1 MPSTFFGL
9 NIASSALFAFQAS
22 SNTTANNIANVQT
35 AGYSKQVANLR
46 SSDALR
52 VGAAYG
58 TMGAGVTTTSITQKR
73 DAYYDTKYW
82 RNQASTGL
90 YEKRLYYM
98 EQIESIYDDDATS
111 GFATILSKMFNSL
124 DSLKNNSGDTNV
136 RNQFISDAQNLTTYF
151 RGVSTQLKNMQTDIN
166 NEIKSTVDTVNASAR
181 KIALLNKQINAI
193 EIHGGHAN
201 ELRDERAKLVD
212 DLSKIVPVEVEEFKV
227 ANSNFP
233 DMYTGA
239 TNYRI
244 KINGQPLVDTFEYH
258 ELAYTARENKINQ
271 TDIDGLYDLTWAE
284 TGVTFNPIGGNMTG
298 SLKALFEMRDGNN
311 KANFTAT
318 VETGAAA
325 YGTKVVDGKTV
336 TTLTVTDPSITEI
349 KNLHIAQEGIITIR
363 NNNYNYSDFSMEKV
377 PVVDANGD
385 PVLDEDGNATYT
397 YSYTFTLEKEL
408 STIEKGKLAGQAAN
422 IGASVDAMGI
432 PYYMAQM
439 SEFIRVFAQS
449 FNDLQKGTADN
460 PGVDLNGNEMGA
472 FFVADNKVDGTE
484 YDFSEDKVS
493 SYSNS
498 YYQMTADTFAVADE
512 SIKDPGRIST
522 QTKDN
527 FTAGVDRYDTVEAI
541 LKLQSDTKMY
551 RGSAAD
557 DFLRCLLSDVTIDT
571 NEASLFADNFT
582 NIGNIIDAQRQSV
595 SGVDEDEEG
604 LELMKFQ
611 YAYNLASKMVS
622 VMSEMYDKLINQTG
636 L

>member
-1 MPSTFFGL
+1 M
-9 NIASSALFAFQAS
+9 
-22 SNTTANNIANVQT
+22 
-35 AGYSKQVANLR
+35 
-46 SSDALR
+46 
-52 VGAAYG
+52 
-58 TMGAGVTTTSITQKR
+58 
-73 DAYYDTKYW
+73 
-82 RNQASTGL
+82 
-90 YEKRLYYM
+90 
-98 EQIESIYDDDATS
+98 
-111 GFATILSKMFNSL
+111 
-124 DSLKNNSGDTNV
+124 
-136 RNQFISDAQNLTTYF
+136 
-151 RGVSTQLKNMQTDIN
+151 
-166 NEIKSTVDTVNASAR
+166 
-181 KIALLNKQINAI
+181 
-193 EIHGGHAN
+193 
-201 ELRDERAKLVD
+201 
-212 DLSKIVPVEVEEFKV
+212 
-227 ANSNFP
+227 
-233 DMYTGA
+233 
-239 TNYRI
+239 
-244 KINGQPLVDTFEYH
+244 
-258 ELAYTARENKINQ
+258 
-271 TDIDGLYDLTWAE
+271 
-284 TGVTFNPIGGNMTG
+284 
-298 SLKALFEMRDGNN
+298 
-311 KANFTAT
+311 
-318 VETGAAA
+318 
-325 YGTKVVDGKTV
+325 
-336 TTLTVTDPSITEI
+336 TDPSITEI
-349 KNLHIAQEGIITIR
+349 KNLHIAQEGILTIR

-377 PVVDANGD
+377 PVVDVNGD
-385 PVLDEDGNATYT
+385 PVLDADGNATYT

-449 FNDLQKGTADN
+449 FNDLQKGTVDN

-557 DFLRCLLSDVTIDT
+557 DFLRCL
-571 NEASLFADNFT
+571 
-582 NIGNIIDAQRQSV
+582 